1 MTINCPFA
9 VGDIIELINNKDH
22 DIQRLQLFGVM
33 PYGSL
38 SKVLEVDSVSSTD
51 HELDQL
57 IRVKLYKDEWFWS
70 RCFRLI
76 SRKDI
81 LIVYGD
87 PDVQ

>member
-38 SKVLEVDSVSSTD
+38 SKVLEVSTD

-57 IRVKLYKDEWFWS
+57 ISVKLYKDEWFWS

>member
-1 MTINCPFA
+1 MTTNCPFS

-22 DIQRLQLFGVM
+22 DIQRLQLFGGI

-38 SKVLEVDSVSSTD
+38 SKVLEVDSVSST
-51 HELDQL
+51 HYELDQL
-57 IRVKLYKDEWFWS
+57 IRVKLYKNEWFWS

-87 PDVQ
+87 PDV

>member
-38 SKVLEVDSVSSTD
+38 SKVLEVDSVSSTA
-51 HELDQL
+51 LADQL